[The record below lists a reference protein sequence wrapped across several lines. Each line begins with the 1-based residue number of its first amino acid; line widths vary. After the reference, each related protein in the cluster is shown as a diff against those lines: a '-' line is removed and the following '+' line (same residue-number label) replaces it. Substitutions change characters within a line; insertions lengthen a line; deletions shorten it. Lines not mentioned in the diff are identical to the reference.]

1 MRCPCCDNDVLHEF
15 LGDEYETIYVCE
27 FCGCEFKYSIKILKE
42 GKQPEDDE
50 ELTLREW

>member
-1 MRCPCCDNDVLHEF
+1 MRCPCCDNDILHEF
-15 LGDEYETIYVCE
+15 LGDDYETIYVCE
-27 FCGCEFKYSIKILKE
+27 FCGCEFEYSIKILKE